1 MGARISKRIEWIDVA
16 KGICIV
22 LMVVGHTRLPSII
35 SNWIWSFHMPFFF
48 FISGMTFKVG
58 NYKSLNF
65 FLYRKLRTLLV
76 PFFVFSILVIG
87 ISESYEVNTF
97 KD

>member
-48 FISGMTFKVG
+48 FISGTRWR
-58 NYKSLNF
+58 N
-65 FLYRKLRTLLV
+65 
-76 PFFVFSILVIG
+76 
-87 ISESYEVNTF
+87 
-97 KD
+97 